1 MGQGMLYFFSCCHM
15 MNKKTQK
22 HMNLLQR
29 LKQIL
34 AIRIPNWVGI
44 LCYSVMAILVI
55 VLALVL
61 IFPEE
66 TGNFIIEHDI
76 RFL

>member
-1 MGQGMLYFFSCCHM
+1 MTILRKLRGVLSIM
-15 MNKKTQK
+15 M
-22 HMNLLQR
+22 
-29 LKQIL
+29 
-34 AIRIPNWVGI
+34 PNWVGI

-55 VLALVL
+55 ILTLVL

-76 RFL
+76 RFLQ